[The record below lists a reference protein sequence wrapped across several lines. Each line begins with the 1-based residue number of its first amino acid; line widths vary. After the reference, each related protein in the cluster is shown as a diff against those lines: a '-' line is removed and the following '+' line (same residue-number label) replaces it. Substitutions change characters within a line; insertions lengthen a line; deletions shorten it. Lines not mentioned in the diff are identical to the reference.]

1 MQLAELAKVRAGQ
14 QRECR
19 SQAGRG
25 GEAATHSLPAGT
37 VCRAQAV
44 GSFFLVLLWLAPW
57 GHVPPSLTP
66 FLCSYLPRAPRLSN
80 ELPSTNAK

>member
-25 GEAATHSLPAGT
+25 GEAATHSLPAGSVQSPGSWILLPGPALAGSVGPCPSIT
-37 VCRAQAV
+37 NSILVFLFATCTQA
-44 GSFFLVLLWLAPW
+44 F
-57 GHVPPSLTP
+57 
-66 FLCSYLPRAPRLSN
+66 
-80 ELPSTNAK
+80 K